1 MDSRSLS
8 LRLAPSSATLGI
20 AGRSLELLERRR
32 QSRRR
37 LDLWLQSAVQRDPS
51 VFLVFLSLVRCSTVM
66 FGCVPCFPVYLV
78 GWVTL
83 QLETLGCVWLLL
95 ETLITFGCVP
105 YSFAETL
112 LLSAGIASDV
122 MFGLL
127 LCLPG
132 CVPCFSFVWLCTLP
146 CCISYV

>member
-1 MDSRSLS
+1 
-8 LRLAPSSATLGI
+8 
-20 AGRSLELLERRR
+20 
-32 QSRRR
+32 
-37 LDLWLQSAVQRDPS
+37 
-51 VFLVFLSLVRCSTVM
+51 M
-66 FGCVPCFPVYLV
+66 FDCVPCFPVYLA

-127 LCLPG
+127 LCLSG
-132 CVPCFSFVWLCTLP
+132 CVPCFSFVWLCALP
-146 CCISYV
+146 YCISYV